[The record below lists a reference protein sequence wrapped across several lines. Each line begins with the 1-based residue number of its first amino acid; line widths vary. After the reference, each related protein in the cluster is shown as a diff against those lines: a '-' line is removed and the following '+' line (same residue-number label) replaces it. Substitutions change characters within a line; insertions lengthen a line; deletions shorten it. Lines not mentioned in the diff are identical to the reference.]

1 MTAARAGFT
10 ICALLLAPAAAAD
23 EKFEIYG
30 RIDLS
35 LQDTSEAGEDEV
47 ELQNNA
53 SRIGVRGEL
62 PLNAALKVIY
72 QLEFGVDFDDQTD
85 ETFTDRN
92 QFVGLQGAFGTVR
105 LGRHDTALKQS
116 QGRFDLFDDLE
127 GDITTVF
134 NGEVRLNDYIAY
146 VTPAFAGAFT
156 ATVNFFPGEDPEAGN
171 DGVADAASAS
181 IVYDKDSIYAA
192 VAYDR
197 DVEGEDTDTARVVG
211 GYSIGPARFML
222 LYQRTEA
229 GAAEEDGYGASL
241 AWEFG
246 DTTAKL
252 QYLTADI
259 WRLTPQTDPL
269 ANRLENSL
277 SAGVDYRLGKDT
289 KVFGFYTTGDIGGTS
304 EKNEYLAIGI
314 QHNFSF

>member
-1 MTAARAGFT
+1 MTGARPGFA

-35 LQDTSEAGEDEV
+35 LQDTSEAGEDEA

-62 PLNAALKVIY
+62 PLKAGLKVIY

-92 QFVGLQGAFGTVR
+92 QYVGLQGAFGTVR

-181 IVYDKDSIYAA
+181 LVYDKDSIYAA

-197 DVEGEDTDTARVVG
+197 DIEGEDTDTARVAG

-229 GAAEEDGYGASL
+229 DAAEEDGYGASF

-259 WRLTPQTDPL
+259 WRLTPQTNPL
-269 ANRLENSL
+269 DNRLENSL
-277 SAGVDYRLGKDT
+277 SAGVDHRLGKDT
-289 KVFGFYTTGDIGGTS
+289 KLFGFYTTGDIGGTS
-304 EKNEYLAIGI
+304 EKNEYVAVGI
-314 QHNFSF
+314 QHNFRF

>member
-1 MTAARAGFT
+1 VTGAWGGLA
-10 ICALLLAPAAAAD
+10 ICAVLLAPAAAAD
-23 EKFEIYG
+23 ERFEIYG

-62 PLNAALKVIY
+62 PLKSGLKAIY
-72 QLEFGVDFDDQTD
+72 QLEFGVDFDDETD
-85 ETFTDRN
+85 GTFTDRN

-127 GDITTVF
+127 GDIGKVF
-134 NGEVRLNDYIAY
+134 NGEIRLNDYIAY
-146 VTPAFAGAFT
+146 VTPTFAGAFN
-156 ATVNFFPGEDPEAGN
+156 ATVNFFPGEDPEEGN
-171 DGVADAASAS
+171 DAVADAASAS
-181 IVYDKDSIYAA
+181 IVYDKDSVYAA

-197 DVEGEDTDTARVVG
+197 DVEGEDIDTARVVG

-222 LYQRTEA
+222 MYQRTEA
-229 GAAEEDGYGASL
+229 SAADEDGFGASL

-259 WRLTPQTDPL
+259 WRLTPQVDPL
-269 ANRLENSL
+269 NNRLENSL
-277 SAGVDYRLGKDT
+277 SVGVDHRFGKDT
-289 KVFGFYTTGDIGGTS
+289 KLFGFYSTGDIGGTS